1 MSKARLVVTAFVIE
15 NRPLAEVLAGCGVWK
30 SWLYE
35 LVARYRD
42 GVRTELTPQDSP
54 NATPPAA
61 ST

>member
-1 MSKARLVVTAFVIE
+1 
-15 NRPLAEVLAGCGVWK
+15 
-30 SWLYE
+30 

-42 GVRTELTPQDSP
+42 GVRTALQTPQDSP